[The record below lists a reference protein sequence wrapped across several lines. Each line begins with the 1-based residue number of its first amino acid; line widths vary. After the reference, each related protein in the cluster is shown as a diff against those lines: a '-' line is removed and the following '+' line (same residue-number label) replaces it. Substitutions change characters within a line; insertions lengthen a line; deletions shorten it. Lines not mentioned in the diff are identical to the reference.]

1 MEDIFSLSN
10 SKWFPPSQYPAIF
23 REQHRDIESLSGE
36 EHFKDF
42 GWNIKRQSFTQGQE
56 KIRGNTTRG

>member
-23 REQHRDIESLSGE
+23 REQHSDIESLSGE

-42 GWNIKRQSFTQGQE
+42 GWNIK
-56 KIRGNTTRG
+56 